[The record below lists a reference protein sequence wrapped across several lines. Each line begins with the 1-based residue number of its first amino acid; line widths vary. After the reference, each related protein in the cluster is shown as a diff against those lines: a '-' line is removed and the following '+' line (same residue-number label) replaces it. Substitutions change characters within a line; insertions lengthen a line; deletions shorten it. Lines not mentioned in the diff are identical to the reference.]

1 MHTGRPLLYF
11 LLKIAND
18 LMIMFQAL
26 PNVWVLRPRHA
37 HCIDKNAKY
46 SGRSSRLFS
55 NYWHRNLQ
63 IGLLDDMIP
72 LLLANVGDVMVVMVT
87 CLLEKND
94 GGLQNFC
101 KVFFFLVF
109 ILLLLK
115 AYTKVSRKQ

>member
-18 LMIMFQAL
+18 LMIMFQEL

-72 LLLANVGDVMVVMVT
+72 LLLANVGDFMVVMVT
-87 CLLEKND
+87 CLLEKMTV
-94 GGLQNFC
+94 GC
-101 KVFFFLVF
+101 KTFAKFFLLVF

>member
-87 CLLEKND
+87 CLLDKND

-101 KVFFFLVF
+101 KVFFFFFGFYLVTLES
-109 ILLLLK
+109 I
-115 AYTKVSRKQ
+115 Y